1 MTYRHRDRLHPN
13 LKFVTRNWW
22 YDPWLNEFGYRF
34 PTYEP
39 TQFRDLQWNFH
50 EPDSYA
56 SIVAERKPGI
66 FASSGEKAFHAAVAG
81 GDPHTID
88 LSAGQHP
95 EYRNVADALAGL
107 MSIRTYR
114 SRAIDLLERAVRDG
128 AEPAEHPFIAT
139 YLPDAGVTV
148 PVAPGAVV
156 HLPIMRTSLAL
167 TLAELLQESDQGLA
181 AIEVLHLVEQTT
193 HVRLSMVELL
203 CQVGQFDAVAA
214 ITEGVRND
222 DDVTALTIVF
232 RAIAQRERG
241 DRQEA
246 AAALTEA
253 LVYTNRAQEIRH
265 MARVQRALLAADD
278 GKHLTAKV
286 ELERVLAENP
296 DHIAAADLLASLR
309 TGDRNRPAGGS
320 PSTA

>member
-1 MTYRHRDRLHPN
+1 
-13 LKFVTRNWW
+13 
-22 YDPWLNEFGYRF
+22 
-34 PTYEP
+34 
-39 TQFRDLQWNFH
+39 
-50 EPDSYA
+50 
-56 SIVAERKPGI
+56 
-66 FASSGEKAFHAAVAG
+66 
-81 GDPHTID
+81 
-88 LSAGQHP
+88 
-95 EYRNVADALAGL
+95 
-107 MSIRTYR
+107 
-114 SRAIDLLERAVRDG
+114 
-128 AEPAEHPFIAT
+128 
-139 YLPDAGVTV
+139 
-148 PVAPGAVV
+148 
-156 HLPIMRTSLAL
+156 
-167 TLAELLQESDQGLA
+167 
-181 AIEVLHLVEQTT
+181 
-193 HVRLSMVELL
+193 
-203 CQVGQFDAVAA
+203 VGQFDAVAA

-253 LVYTNRAQEIRH
+253 LVYTNRAQEIQH

-309 TGDRNRPAGGS
+309 TGDGNLPAGGS